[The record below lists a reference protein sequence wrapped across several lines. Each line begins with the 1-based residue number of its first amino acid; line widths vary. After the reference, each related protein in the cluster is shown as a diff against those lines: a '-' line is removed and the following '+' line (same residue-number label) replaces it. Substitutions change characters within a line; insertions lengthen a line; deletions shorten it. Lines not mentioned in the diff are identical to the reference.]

1 MASDINHVVIVGRLT
16 RDAELRYANSGT
28 AICRFSVANNYSR
41 KQGDQWTEE
50 TNFFDCT
57 MFGRRAEAVHKYL
70 TKGTQ
75 VAVDGALR
83 FSKWE
88 QDGQT
93 RSKVEIHVNEF
104 QFVGGGSRDGANR
117 SSSSDGGA
125 GSAGRSAAPSGGPPQ
140 NDYGSGNEFEDDVP
154 F

>member
-1 MASDINHVVIVGRLT
+1 MATDINHVVLVGRLT

-28 AICRFSVANNYSR
+28 AICVFSIANNYSR

-57 MFGRRAEAVHKYL
+57 MFGRRAEAVHQYL

-75 VAVDGALR
+75 VAVDGSLR

-88 QDGQT
+88 KDGQT
-93 RSKVEIHVNEF
+93 RSKVEVHVNEF
-104 QFVGGGSRDGANR
+104 QFMGGGRDGGNR
-117 SSSSDGGA
+117 SAGA
-125 GSAGRSAAPSGGPPQ
+125 ERSGVDRSGPDQGSAQQSSG
-140 NDYGSGNEFEDDVP
+140 DHSSGSEFEDDVP